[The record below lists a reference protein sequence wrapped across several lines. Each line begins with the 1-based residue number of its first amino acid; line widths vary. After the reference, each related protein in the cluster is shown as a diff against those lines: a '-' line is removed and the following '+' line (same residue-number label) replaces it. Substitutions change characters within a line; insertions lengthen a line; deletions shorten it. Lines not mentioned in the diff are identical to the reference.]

1 MQNDQEFDSILII
14 VCCVIKYMLFI
25 STHEASTVIEFA
37 ELFFEHIECCFET
50 SRSIIMNRDSHIIS
64 EFWQEICKIQMIKRH
79 MFTVYHSQTDD
90 QSEVLNCIVKD
101 YLHVYSVEDQT
112 A

>member
-1 MQNDQEFDSILII
+1 MQNSQKFDNILTV
-14 VCCVIKYMLFI
+14 VCHITKYTLFI
-25 STHEASTVIEFA
+25 STHEASTAVEFA
-37 ELFFEHIECCFET
+37 ELFFEHIECCFEI
-50 SRSIIMNRDSHIIS
+50 SRSIVMNRDLHIIS

-79 MFTVYHSQTDD
+79 MFTVYHSQIND